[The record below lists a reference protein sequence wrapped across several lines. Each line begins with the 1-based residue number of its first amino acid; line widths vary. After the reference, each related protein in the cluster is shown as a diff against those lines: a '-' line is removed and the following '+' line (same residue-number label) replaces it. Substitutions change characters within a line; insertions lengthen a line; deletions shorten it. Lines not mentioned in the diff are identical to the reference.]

1 MFRRVAAW
9 GRRILPLSAVADS
22 SANSA
27 VEHQTSQQETM
38 IAMPEHIEPESGQ
51 PAEREAVQPAA
62 LPIANQPARP
72 LSAEEGEDVV
82 EASSAF
88 EEVAEDEATLTSTR
102 TIDSDENG
110 DENGNKNGDENG
122 DEKEFEEVSAG
133 EEAEQLRAPEAFGGE
148 ASTAALPSGGDF
160 DDDPSLEDPALLPL
174 VSLLESL
181 LFVAEDAVTPDKLA
195 QALNRTIGEVDAGLT
210 ILARR
215 CEVENRGVRVQRRS
229 GRVQLV
235 TNPAAAQAVEAFLNL
250 DLTTQLSGPALEALA
265 VIAYQQPVTRTQV
278 EAVRG
283 VDCSGVLRKLQQQG
297 LIEEVG
303 RLETVGR
310 PILYG
315 VTDLFMQHFGLTSL
329 NELPQ
334 LPAVDAD
341 ALAAVIELVEEE
353 NNA

>member
-9 GRRILPLSAVADS
+9 GRRILPLAAVADK
-22 SANSA
+22 A

-38 IAMPEHIEPESGQ
+38 ITAMPERTQPESAQ
-51 PAEREAVQPAA
+51 PADRGAVQPAA
-62 LPIANQPARP
+62 LPIANQPALP
-72 LSAEEGEDVV
+72 MPVEENEDDATSIQTVYVDSEIEAENEIVDEIEDVTV
-82 EASSAF
+82 AAEAEQRIPQEVTT
-88 EEVAEDEATLTSTR
+88 EEVATGETS
-102 TIDSDENG
+102 
-110 DENGNKNGDENG
+110 
-122 DEKEFEEVSAG
+122 SAG
-133 EEAEQLRAPEAFGGE
+133 
-148 ASTAALPSGGDF
+148 DY
-160 DDDPSLEDPALLPL
+160 DDDPLLDDPALLPL

-250 DLTTQLSGPALEALA
+250 DLSTQLSGPALEALA

-315 VTDLFMQHFGLTSL
+315 VTDLFMQHFGLTTL

-334 LPAVDAD
+334 LPEVDAD
-341 ALAAVIELVEEE
+341 ALAAVIELVEERNE
-353 NNA
+353 